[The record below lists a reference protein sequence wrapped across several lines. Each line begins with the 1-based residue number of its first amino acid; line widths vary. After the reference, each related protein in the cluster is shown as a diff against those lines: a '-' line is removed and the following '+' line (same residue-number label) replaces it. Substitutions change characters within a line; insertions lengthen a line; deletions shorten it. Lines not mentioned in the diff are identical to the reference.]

1 MSHARK
7 SCPNCGSNHLTDNDG
22 ADSHMLGHGVHG
34 ITHGVMHHNPVFLT
48 LGVIGIALRAI
59 NPKKFTC
66 VSCGHVFKA

>member
-1 MSHARK
+1 
-7 SCPNCGSNHLTDNDG
+7 
-22 ADSHMLGHGVHG
+22 MLGHGVHG